1 MKVRRK
7 IKTVLAGASA
17 LVGLV
22 ASAATVTIDKV
33 QQRWPWNGK
42 VDVSYTLS
50 DLDSAKHYDLT
61 LTFTAAGKTSST
73 KLTNLTAGQNTHV
86 FDGGAAFAGI
96 ANTNITVKAALN
108 EATMPDTSGIVFADK
123 SVTYNGSAQSLS
135 YTGSLPT
142 GVSSAVITYTLNG
155 ASVTSPTEVGSYAA
169 TLTFVVSNEQDFVA
183 PAPLTAVL
191 TIASAPPGDATG
203 PAIGIIGDVMVIDL
217 TGGRNA
223 TSYPVTYYNGVD
235 TGLFN
240 VYAYKNTKIAFR
252 KIKAGTYPS
261 QPNSNEVV
269 TRQVEMPEY
278 WMGLFEITQGQYS
291 RLYGSATVNSATVA
305 SMDYTSTKNIESA
318 LGNLS
323 EKAGFGAD
331 GIRLPTDDEWEVAA
345 RAGSTAVYGHY
356 FDTTTKKAVE
366 GNASNVSKFAWHDVS
381 NNFKGETGGKKAP
394 NLWGFYDM
402 MGNFQE
408 NCISGKEGAHCMF
421 CSEAYP
427 SYALRG
433 GSFYPAD
440 AKSRPSIHYHK
451 SAVQSKETIGF
462 RACCVISGR

>member
-203 PAIGIIGDVMVIDL
+203 PAIGVIGDVMVIDL
-217 TGGRNA
+217 TAGRSA

-235 TGLFN
+235 IGLFN
-240 VYAYKNTKIAFR
+240 ATEYKTKKMAFR

-261 QPNSNEVV
+261 HPGSVGEV
-269 TRQVEMPEY
+269 TRQVEVPEY
-278 WMGLFEITQGQYS
+278 WMGLFEITEAHYS
-291 RLYGSATVNSATVA
+291 RFNGSSVSSSALAANLYNV
-305 SMDYTSTKNIESA
+305 STKNVTDG
-318 LGNLS
+318 LRNLS
-323 EKAGFGAD
+323 MKAGFGED
-331 GIRLPTDDEWEVAA
+331 GIRLPKEDEWEVAA

-356 FDTTTKKAVE
+356 INTKTKEIVE
-366 GNASNVSKFAWHDVS
+366 GSESNVGTYAVHDYSYNKPV
-381 NNFKGETGGKKAP
+381 GGGSRAP

-402 MGNFQE
+402 MGNAAEF
-408 NCISGKEGAHCMF
+408 CISSQGRSDCEF
-421 CSEAYP
+421 CSTARDDYV
-427 SYALRG
+427 ARG
-433 GSFYPAD
+433 GSYVGSTATP
-440 AKSRPSIHYHK
+440 RPSLHVHYRDWQDK
-451 SAVQSKETIGF
+451 KAFGF